1 MNVIEL
7 SYEEKCACNNDRFCS
22 FVEEHGDFTKEEII
36 HLQSAIL
43 NKKLSKVLYVSSLLA
58 IWSMI
63 AAWVDAVI
71 LPFIIIYTIAL
82 PGAEYYPLLFP
93 VFWTILNATFKF
105 FFIQHRLGDAVSFRD
120 NLFAVFPYAGAAF
133 LMKNWFVGD
142 PLLRNASLAYIKHQK
157 KLTLKKIKKFIL
169 GGQDNYRK

>member
-7 SYEEKCACNNDRFCS
+7 SYEKKCACNNDRFCS
-22 FVEEHGDFTKEEII
+22 FVEEQGDFSREEIM
-36 HLQSAIL
+36 HLQSVIL
-43 NKKLSKVLYVSSLLA
+43 NKRLSRVLYVSSMLA
-58 IWSMI
+58 TWSMI

-93 VFWTILNATFKF
+93 VFWTILNATLKF
-105 FFIQHRLGDAVSFRD
+105 FFIQHRLGDAVSHRD
-120 NLFAVFPYAGAAF
+120 NLIAVFPYAGAAF

-142 PLLRNASLAYIKHQK
+142 PLLRKASLAYIKHQK
-157 KLTLKKIKKFIL
+157 KLIVLKIKKFVL
-169 GGQDNYRK
+169 GNHDKS